1 MALIELADAPL
12 GCTQLVIAIDRSIPK
27 EEAQGLMK
35 GLQWAGFSLA
45 TLDLWAG
52 DVDITSTEWVFMGM
66 EI

>member
-1 MALIELADAPL
+1 MALIELADSPL
-12 GCTQLVIAIDRSIPK
+12 SCTQLVICIDRTIPE

-35 GLQWAGFSLA
+35 GLQWAGFSPA

-52 DVDITSTEWVFMGM
+52 DVDVTSTEWVFMGM